1 MRQGID
7 RVNQYRQFWTK
18 RSLNAIREMRNYR
31 YVQDKDGRYTNKPL
45 DDWNHA
51 LDARR
56 YAVQGRGSG
65 SGDMRVEFL

>member
-1 MRQGID
+1 
-7 RVNQYRQFWTK
+7 
-18 RSLNAIREMRNYR
+18 MRNYR
-31 YVQDKDGRYTNKPL
+31 YVQDKDGRYTDKPL

-56 YAVQGRGSG
+56 YAVPGRGSG